1 MDLEE
6 KLREGREKT
15 AQRISLCWFG
25 LGIFIVYMILFG
37 CSAPPNPLLEALNRP
52 TILRSL
58 NLEFGP
64 NAVAEPIYEVTVHPG
79 GGNLPPAIVHLLPRR
94 DFALDTAV
102 LRIHFDAGEF
112 HRNAWLVASPSLLS
126 EPVNW
131 GTFDDPVLQLIPFDV
146 ILPFPGLTITDYTGK
161 RWHRQPTSA
170 LVELHDSIRLT
181 SPMYLQLIV
190 EAPEENALGFVAGDA
205 YGLIPGG

>member
-1 MDLEE
+1 M
-6 KLREGREKT
+6 KLICAFT
-15 AQRISLCWFG
+15 LILATT
-25 LGIFIVYMILFG
+25 LGS
-37 CSAPPNPLLEALNRP
+37 CRSPEPNLLLEALTRP
-52 TILRSL
+52 TVLRSI

-64 NAVAEPIYEVTVHPG
+64 AAIAEPIYEVTVHSERG
-79 GGNLPPAIVHLLPRR
+79 TLPMATVHLLPRR
-94 DFALDTAV
+94 DDVLLSAV
-102 LRIHFDAGEF
+102 LRIHFDAGLFE
-112 HRNAWLVASPSLLS
+112 RNAWIVASPSLLS

-146 ILPFPGLTITDYTGK
+146 ILPFPALTITDYTGK

-190 EAPEENALGFVAGDA
+190 EAPEENELGFVASDA
-205 YGLIPGG
+205 YGLIPGDR